1 MSLRANIIL
10 KEFGITQG
18 VPDMKFNEDGIC
30 SFLIDEEYD
39 ITLIADSD
47 EKNIHVWCFSQY
59 HNRRRP

>member
-47 EKNIHVWCFSQY
+47 EKYTCMVF
-59 HNRRRP
+59 